1 MKVKKI
7 VIFMNGNN
15 RNRSIGI
22 KELVKI
28 PGVGKVIANGLWN
41 IGITSIEELKD
52 KNPEKLYEKVC
63 AFKGERIDKCV
74 LYVYRCAVYYASNDI
89 HDSELLKWW
98 NWKDLEKN

>member
-1 MKVKKI
+1 M
-7 VIFMNGNN
+7 
-15 RNRSIGI
+15 
-22 KELVKI
+22 KI
-28 PGVGKVIANGLWN
+28 PGVGKVIANSLRN

-52 KNPEKLYEKVC
+52 KKPENLYKKVC
-63 AFKGERIDKCV
+63 TLKGEMIDKCV

>member
-1 MKVKKI
+1 
-7 VIFMNGNN
+7 MNENN
-15 RNRSIGI
+15 RRNKPKCI

-52 KNPEKLYEKVC
+52 KNPENLYKKVC
-63 AFKGERIDKCV
+63 ALKGEMIDKCV
-74 LYVYRCAVYYASNDI
+74 LYVHRCAVYYASNDI

>member
-1 MKVKKI
+1 
-7 VIFMNGNN
+7 MNGNN
-15 RNRSIGI
+15 RRNKSKSV

-52 KNPEKLYEKVC
+52 KNPKNLYEKVC
-63 AFKGERIDKCV
+63 AFKGEMIDKCV

-89 HDSELLKWW
+89 HESELLKWW
-98 NWKDLEKN
+98 NWKDLE